1 MKKLVGFVVSI
12 LVPAFIMAGG
22 VANSAVAQGMAAKA
36 MVKPKVLLE
45 NDKVRVFEGT
55 YKPGDESAAAASGT
69 RIVRVMKGGT
79 IQRIFA
85 DGKKETLVR
94 KTGQVYM
101 LEPGPA
107 YTFKNIG
114 KTVFQTYVVQ
124 LK

>member
-1 MKKLVGFVVSI
+1 MKRSVAVLAGL
-12 LVPAFIMAGG
+12 LVPAFLMAGA
-22 VANSAVAQGMAAKA
+22 VVNSAMAQEKMAKA
-36 MVKPKVLLE
+36 SVKPKVLLE

-55 YKPGDESAAAASGT
+55 YKPGEESTAASGT
-69 RIVRVMKGGT
+69 RVVRVLKGGT
-79 IQRIFA
+79 IQRTFS
-85 DGKKETLVR
+85 DGKKDTLVR

-101 LEPGPA
+101 LQPGPA